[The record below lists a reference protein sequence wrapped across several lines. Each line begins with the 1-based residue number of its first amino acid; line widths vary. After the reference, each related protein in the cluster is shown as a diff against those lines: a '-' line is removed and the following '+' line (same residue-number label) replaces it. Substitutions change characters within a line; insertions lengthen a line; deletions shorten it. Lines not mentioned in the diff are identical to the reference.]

1 MHRLWTA
8 ADCRPTGA
16 RSLHSEKGEV
26 MYKVMFAAVLAAGLI
41 TAPMP
46 QLTHTAAAQQQSSAP
61 EKNAKATKA
70 PSAGQ
75 LAARERQKT
84 CAGEWKEA
92 KAAGKIEKGATW
104 PKYWSACN
112 KRLKSAVN

>member
-1 MHRLWTA
+1 VDGGPIAGRA
-8 ADCRPTGA
+8 APAAFTVK
-16 RSLHSEKGEV
+16 KGEV
-26 MYKVMFAAVLAAGLI
+26 MYKIAAALAAELI
-41 TAPMP
+41 TAPM
-46 QLTHTAAAQQQSSAP
+46 LTHTAAAQQQSSAP
-61 EKNAKATKA
+61 EKNAKAKKA

-112 KRLKSAVN
+112 KRLKSAAN